1 MVITSIEGKKI
12 VFIHRP
18 LHFIPRSRLNYNP
31 TVGSNQ
37 EQSYCGTTMS
47 PLQRTYF
54 CHDDCPSLQRTHQE
68 FKHGPATW
76 ANQLCRTQPVVQV
89 MSWRG
94 TLVELATVNAIQLTI
109 RHKEKLLKMA
119 PSCSANECGCSQPVV
134 ICMNG
139 RMPLM
144 KLAVFDAVQYPLG
157 IEE

>member
-1 MVITSIEGKKI
+1 
-12 VFIHRP
+12 
-18 LHFIPRSRLNYNP
+18 
-31 TVGSNQ
+31 
-37 EQSYCGTTMS
+37 
-47 PLQRTYF
+47 
-54 CHDDCPSLQRTHQE
+54 
-68 FKHGPATW
+68 
-76 ANQLCRTQPVVQV
+76 

-139 RMPLM
+139 RMPLI